1 MKDTHTDS
9 ADQIGEFRS
18 NKKKRSGSVI
28 KLDTAIDSPSVK
40 DAYTNLTASRRRA
53 KVDYTAVR
61 KQLALL
67 KKLA

>member
-9 ADQIGEFRS
+9 ADQIEEFRS
-18 NKKKRSGSVI
+18 NKKKSSGSVI
-28 KLDTAIDSPSVK
+28 RLDTEIDSPSVK
-40 DAYTNLTASRRRA
+40 DAYTNFTASRRRA

>member
-9 ADQIGEFRS
+9 ADQIEEFRS

-28 KLDTAIDSPSVK
+28 KLDTAISSPAVT
-40 DAYTNLTASRRRA
+40 DAYTNLDTARRRA